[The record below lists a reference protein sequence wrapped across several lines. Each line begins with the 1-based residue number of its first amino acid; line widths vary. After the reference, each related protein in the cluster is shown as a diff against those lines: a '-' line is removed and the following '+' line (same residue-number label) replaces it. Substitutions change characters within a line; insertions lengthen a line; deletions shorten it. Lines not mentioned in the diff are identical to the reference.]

1 MDKWYTLES
10 GFSGV
15 NPKREQWFKENPVF
29 RFEILNG
36 CAVLK
41 SRSGLTN
48 WRTTSIKKFYC
59 TPDCGYIRFVTA
71 SGTVYNI
78 TEEV

>member
-1 MDKWYTLES
+1 MDKWYMLES
-10 GFSGV
+10 GFSDV

-36 CAVLK
+36 CAILK
-41 SRSGLTN
+41 SRSGLTH

-59 TPDCGYIRFVTA
+59 TEDCSYIRFVTA